1 MTPADVG
8 ITAEDRLALPPV
20 ALPRAPAAATIWA
33 RTLILA
39 GIALAFFLL
48 DQIAL
53 LLMDYWMLEGLG
65 FENVF
70 WTNFWMGTGLFVV
83 AFAAF
88 GIAVALPAFVQDI
101 SAIGKRRAI
110 QAGVL
115 IGLVAGYIWAGQYDA
130 FLLFFRGVPF
140 NETDPVFH
148 HDLAFY
154 VFDLPAIRQML
165 HVAALASV
173 TLLVSS
179 CMCAYVGRKTT
190 PPPGMSRLT
199 AVLGVMFARLSV
211 IAFALAGLALAAE
224 VWLSRYEVLTKNNYD
239 SSVTNGA
246 EYIDVTG
253 FFSTVNGY
261 TVTALA
267 IFFGVG
273 ALAVRLGAL
282 HRAATRQGPEGA
294 WKKIGAVSLIFAMFP
309 GFAIDMTFKGMLALR
324 NDTQVTPNEPVV
336 QFPYIQRHIDASRK
350 AYGFEEIETID
361 FVPNGPDDPLPEI
374 NELMRS
380 PTIKNAPLWP
390 GYVAWL
396 EQLVDP
402 EYVERI
408 LLDEEGDTTI
418 YGPTLEIFN
427 AQQKLRPYY
436 EFMDID
442 TVRYH
447 ENGEDKMYAS
457 SVRELPL
464 VEPQPW
470 LAWWGQ
476 RFLVFTHGQG
486 IVAAPVNDADEIG
499 EPNYHAENIPARV
512 ENPELA
518 LENPDVYYGE
528 GSGSMG
534 YSNVTGVAEH
544 DFPTEQGRAET
555 FFPEDVNAGV
565 RIDSFLKRIVFGWK
579 SRQFFDIVF
588 SDLVTDNTRVHY
600 FRTPLERIEHIAPFL
615 YTDTDPY
622 AVAAD
627 GGVAWMLN
635 GMTHTDKYPYSAIG
649 DLGDKS
655 VRRTPTPRP
664 VIKANYIKD
673 SVKMTIDSYT
683 GQVGLYKFA
692 DEPIVNSWDAIYP
705 GLLRSESEMP
715 PELREQVQY
724 PVQLMHVQMDD
735 WYIYYHVTDPLTF
748 FSFEDAFDDA
758 DEVVGP
764 ILDEGRSITFSIE
777 PYYWIAEAKD
787 PLPSSSDPSQFA
799 ISTVFTPE
807 GALNLRAIITAY
819 QDGEDYGKIH
829 MLQVPKGQFF
839 PGPEQADSAIDQD
852 AFISQQIGLWNRM
865 GLEVIRGHTTPL
877 VVENEVIYVE
887 PMFIRSKQN
896 PVPQLKRVVVVFR
909 GRAVMGNDLR
919 DALRNAV
926 SGAEQEP
933 FSPLAPS
940 EEEGGGG
947 GPPAGKGS
955 SQANGGGE

>member
-1 MTPADVG
+1 MTSADVG
-8 ITAEDRLALPPV
+8 ISAEDRLTLPPV
-20 ALPRAPAAATIWA
+20 ALPRAPSAATIWA
-33 RTLILA
+33 RTLTLGA
-39 GIALAFFLL
+39 IALGFFLL
-48 DQIAL
+48 DQVAL

-65 FENVF
+65 FESVF
-70 WTNFWMGTGLFVV
+70 WTNFRMGAGLFVV
-83 AFAAF
+83 AFALF
-88 GIAVALPAFVQDI
+88 GVAAALPAFVHDL
-101 SAIGKRRAI
+101 SAVGKRRAV
-110 QAGVL
+110 QAGML
-115 IGLVAGYIWAGQYDA
+115 IGLIAGYVWAGQYKA
-130 FLLFFRGVPF
+130 FLLFFRGLPF

-154 VFDLPAIRQML
+154 VFDLPAIRQVL

-173 TLLVSS
+173 ALLVSS
-179 CMCAYVGRKTT
+179 CICAYVGRKTA
-190 PPPGMSRLT
+190 PPPGMSRMTSL
-199 AVLGVMFARLSV
+199 LGSIFAPLSV
-211 IAFALAGLALAAE
+211 LAFALAGLALAAE
-224 VWLSRYEVLTKNNYD
+224 VWLSRYDVLTKNNYD

-273 ALAVRLGAL
+273 AVAIRLGAL
-282 HRAATRQGPEGA
+282 YRAATGQGPEGA
-294 WKKIGAVSLIFAMFP
+294 WKKIGVLSLVFAMLP
-309 GFAIDMTFKGMLALR
+309 GFSIDMTFKAMLALR

-336 QFPYIQRHIDASRK
+336 QYPYIQRHIDASREG
-350 AYGFEEIETID
+350 YGFTEIETID
-361 FVPNGPDDPLPEI
+361 FLPNGPDDPMPRLKD
-374 NELMRS
+374 LLAS
-380 PTIKNAPLWP
+380 PTIKNTPLWP

-396 EQLVDP
+396 EQLIDP

-408 LLDEEGDTTI
+408 LLAEEGDTTI
-418 YGPTLEIFN
+418 YGPSLQTFN

-436 EFMDID
+436 EFMDMD
-442 TVRYH
+442 TVRYQK
-447 ENGEDKMYAS
+447 NGEDQMYAS

-486 IVAAPVNDADEIG
+486 LVAAPTDGVNNLG
-499 EPNYHAENIPARV
+499 EPIYETHNIPPEV
-512 ENPELA
+512 TNPKLE

-534 YSNVTGVAEH
+534 YSNVTDVAEH

-565 RIDSFLKRIVFGWK
+565 RIDSFLKRLVFGWK

-588 SDLVTDNTRVHY
+588 SDLITDDTRVHY

-622 AVAAD
+622 AVAAR
-627 GGVAWMLN
+627 GGVTWMVN
-635 GMTHTDKYPYSAIG
+635 GMTHTDRYPYSSIG
-649 DLGDKS
+649 DLGDKAD
-655 VRRTPTPRP
+655 RRTPTPRP
-664 VIKANYIKD
+664 VIKVNYVKD
-673 SVKMTIDSYT
+673 STKIAINAYT
-683 GQVGLYKFA
+683 GQVEFYKFA

-705 GLLRSESEMP
+705 DLFKTEEEMP
-715 PELREQVQY
+715 GPLREQVQY
-724 PVQLMHVQMDD
+724 PVQLMHIQMDD

-777 PYYWIAEAKD
+777 PYYWVAEAKD
-787 PLPSSSDPSQFA
+787 PLPASSDPSQFA
-799 ISTVFTPE
+799 MSTVFTPE
-807 GALNLRAIITAY
+807 GARNLRAIITAY
-819 QDGEDYGKIH
+819 MDGEDYGKIH
-829 MLQVPKGQFF
+829 MLQVPKGKFF
-839 PGPEQADSAIDQD
+839 LGPEQADAAIDQD

-865 GLEVIRGHTTPL
+865 GLEVLRGHTTPL

-887 PMFIRSKQN
+887 PMFIRSVQN

-909 GRAVMGNDLR
+909 GRAVMGNTMEE
-919 DALRNAV
+919 ALTKAV
-926 SGAEQEP
+926 RGEEHPAAFVPGPVTETDGE
-933 FSPLAPS
+933 AS
-940 EEEGGGG
+940 E
-947 GPPAGKGS
+947 
-955 SQANGGGE
+955 